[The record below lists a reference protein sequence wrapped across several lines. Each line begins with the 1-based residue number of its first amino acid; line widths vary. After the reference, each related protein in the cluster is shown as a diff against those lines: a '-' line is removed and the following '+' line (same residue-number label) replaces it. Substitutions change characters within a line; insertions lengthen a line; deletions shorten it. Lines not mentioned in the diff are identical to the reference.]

1 MIRIFPSRLEGEPLE
16 THVIKEPIALASWLA
31 EKADN
36 FKIEGPHPICVTVD
50 GEPLPSEDWSAFVVN
65 SDSDVCIYPEVR
77 ASAAVVAA
85 WAAVAL
91 AAVSIVMIMTM
102 PKAGKTSNT
111 QGDDLETGSATA
123 NTAKLNS
130 PIREVLGRSKVFP
143 DYLTPRVSR
152 FVNRRQMYT
161 SLCLCIGMGRHL
173 VPAGSIK
180 IGETPVA
187 AFGSDVS
194 YSLYEPGTSLTGD
207 SRAQNWFP
215 VAEVGGTSAGT
226 AGLDLASS
234 APSESGVIADA
245 ILISGNSVVLG
256 GDSPNF
262 PENWGA
268 GTTLKIVTPDTYSVS
283 LVGGYNRI
291 SGQLADLAP
300 FVGMKVALQADDE
313 LNLTIASVSP
323 YVPPVPGVGGS
334 ASNVQASAAPTSY
347 DFSAGAV
354 VWTVTFQGVS
364 RTVSL
369 SSNYTNMSGLLS
381 TITAQLSGIGL
392 VAQDNSGRLRLIE
405 PSSPYRGGV
414 ITQSSAPVS
423 IFGTAPVYTA
433 GSASSGGAAEQPA
446 YITLRYDNGDPVLGL
461 PLGQQRMALGY
472 RGMRFTISS
481 ISGLTATV
489 QRLTDSG
496 AVDGAWPGFTDRTLM
511 DFALTGDG
519 GAANWIGAFMGCPE
533 NELATEAEYDFF
545 FSQGLCYFNKT
556 GKIRAVAKSVEVQW
570 RDAAIGGAWTS
581 ITHTYADITP
591 DQIGFTERVVFPYPL
606 RPEFRARRTEPV
618 EGGQVRD
625 AIQWYGLRCRLPAP
639 SSYAGVTVLTMS
651 IRGGDRLGAQSE
663 REVNCVPTRL
673 YESGTSRSIKDA
685 ALHVCS
691 TLGIDQSLIDLEA
704 IQAAESAY
712 WQPRGET
719 YDMTHEKQSSVRD
732 VLAGIFGAG
741 MSHLST
747 GNGVISVRREGIQ
760 PSRGVITPHDMTSE
774 LSASFTAPSP
784 DDFDGV
790 DVQYLDQYTWRKE
803 TVSCRLP
810 GSLGLKVDKIVLDGV
825 TDRVRAYRIGMRQ
838 LCKYQL
844 SRWSYSADT
853 ELAALVYE
861 DLDHVTLADDI
872 PGTTQ
877 SALIVDAEFMDG
889 QYLLTLTEEIDFN
902 VQSPRAVIRRHD
914 GTATRVFSP
923 QRVDEFS
930 LMVPAAIIDFD
941 LVTDLSIEPARF
953 LFGPSERVGYSAM
966 ITEIV
971 PNDDGTCA
979 VTAAE
984 YMPELYAFD
993 DSFPTT

>member
-16 THVIKEPIALASWLA
+16 THIIKEPVTLAVWLASKA
-31 EKADN
+31 EH
-36 FKIEGPHPICVTVD
+36 FKLEGPHPICVTVD
-50 GEPLPSEDWSAFVVN
+50 GAPLPVEEWATFVVEPG
-65 SDSDVCIYPEVR
+65 SDICIYPEAR
-77 ASAAVVAA
+77 AGAAAVVA

-102 PKAGKTSNT
+102 PKAGKTPNT
-111 QGDDLETGSATA
+111 QGADLEAGTATA

-130 PIREVLGRSKVFP
+130 PIREVLGRAQVFP

-152 FVNRRQMYT
+152 FVNRREMHT
-161 SLCLCIGMGRHL
+161 SLCLCVGMGRHQI
-173 VPAGSIK
+173 PAGSIK

-194 YSLYEPGTSLTGD
+194 YSLYEPGASLVGD

-215 VAEVGGTSAGT
+215 VSEVGGTSAGT

-234 APSESGVIADA
+234 APSEAGVVADA
-245 ILISGNSVVLG
+245 VLISGHSVVLG
-256 GDSPNF
+256 GDSPEF
-262 PENWGA
+262 PEHWGA
-268 GTTLKIVTPDTYSVS
+268 GTTLKVVTPDTYTVS

-291 SGQLADLAP
+291 AGQLADLAP
-300 FVGMKVALQADDE
+300 FVGMKVTLQADDD
-313 LNLTIASVSP
+313 LGLTVASFSP

-334 ASNVQASAAPTSY
+334 PSNVQASAAPTTY
-347 DFSAGAV
+347 DFSSSSV
-354 VWTVTFQGVS
+354 VWNVTFQGVL

-369 SSNYTNMSGLLS
+369 NSNYTNMSGLLA

-405 PSSPYRGGV
+405 PSSPYRGGA
-414 ITQSSAPVS
+414 ITQSSAPAA
-423 IFGTAPVYTA
+423 IFGAAPTYTT
-433 GSASSGGAAEQPA
+433 GSASSGGSAEQLA
-446 YITLRYDNGDPVLGL
+446 YITLNYDSGAPVLGL
-461 PLGQQRMALGY
+461 PLGQQRLALGY

-489 QRLTDSG
+489 QRLTDTG
-496 AVDGAWPGFTDRTLM
+496 AVDGTWPGFTDRTLM
-511 DFALTGDG
+511 DFSLTGDG
-519 GAANWIGAFMGCPE
+519 GSANWVGAFMGCPE

-545 FSQGLCYFNKT
+545 FSQGLCYYNKK
-556 GKIRAVAKSVEVQW
+556 GKIRRLSKSVEVQW
-570 RDAAIGGAWTS
+570 RDAAIGGAWNS
-581 ITHTYADITP
+581 ITHTYTDTTP

-606 RPEFRARRTEPV
+606 RPEFRARRTQPV

-625 AIQWYGLRCRLPAP
+625 AIQWYGLRTRLPVPA
-639 SSYAGVTVLTMS
+639 SYAGVTVMTMN

-663 REVNCVPTRL
+663 RQVNCVPTRL
-673 YESGTSRSIKDA
+673 YGGGTSRSIKDA

-691 TLGIDQSLIDLEA
+691 TLGIDQSLIDIEA
-704 IQAAESAY
+704 IQAVESGY

-747 GNGVISVRREGIQ
+747 GNGLISVRREGVQ

-790 DVQYLDQYTWRKE
+790 DIEYLDQYTWKKE
-803 TVSCRLP
+803 TVKCRLP
-810 GSLGLKVDKIVLDGV
+810 GSQGLKVDKIELDGV
-825 TDRVRAYRIGMRQ
+825 TDRVRAWRIGMRQ

-844 SRWSYSADT
+844 SRWSYSVDT

-877 SALIVDAEFMDG
+877 SALIIDAEFFEG
-889 QYLLTLTEEIDFN
+889 QHLLTLTEQMDFD
-902 VQSPRAVIRRHD
+902 VQAPRAVIRRHD
-914 GTATRVFSP
+914 GTATRVFQP
-923 QRVDEFS
+923 QRVDEFCV
-930 LMVPAAIIDFD
+930 LVPANIIDFD

-953 LFGPSERVGYSAM
+953 LFGPSEQVGYPSM
-966 ITEIV
+966 ITEIA
-971 PNDDGTCA
+971 PNEDGTCA
-979 VTAAE
+979 VSAAE
-984 YMPELYAFD
+984 YLPEVYAYD
-993 DSFPTT
+993 NSFPPA